1 MKLTTALLM
10 SSCLLQGATPGER
23 TTVATGEGYFPVLI
37 QLKNGNLMGV
47 FRGGAPHVGVGGRLD
62 TVTSTDNGRTWS
74 KPKTVIDGPE
84 DDRNPAFGQ
93 LQNGDLILAFSVL
106 RGYDATG
113 LHLTAKKRSD
123 RVIDGVYLMRS
134 TDGGGTWSKP
144 ERSEPIHELQKG
156 GATISSFG
164 KLVQLRD
171 GTVLMSVYCEFWD
184 GRGNRAFVVR
194 SHDNGKT
201 WGDISL
207 VGQDVNETA
216 LLGLPDG
223 TLLAALRSVTTGHL
237 STSLSRDAGQTWSA
251 SVLLT
256 KDMEHPADLISL
268 KNGDV
273 LLTYGVRNAPFGVAA
288 VLSHDGGKTWDKE
301 HKISLADDTGNIDSG
316 YPSSVQ
322 LRDGRIVTMYYQVD
336 DPANTPVSAKSKV
349 VIWTIGGKN

>member
-1 MKLTTALLM
+1 MKLTIALLLGC
-10 SSCLLQGATPGER
+10 CLLPGAIPGER
-23 TTVATGEGYFPVLI
+23 LTVATTEGYFPVLI
-37 QLKNGNLMGV
+37 QLNNGNLMGV
-47 FRGGAPHVGVGGRLD
+47 FRGGAPHVGIGGRLD
-62 TVTSTDNGRTWS
+62 TVTSTDKGHTWS

-93 LQNGDLILAFSVL
+93 LRNGDLILAFSVL

-113 LHLTAKKRSD
+113 LHLAAKKRSD
-123 RVIDGVYLMRS
+123 RLIDGVYLMRS
-134 TDGGGTWSKP
+134 ANGGETWSKP

-156 GATISSFG
+156 GASISSFG
-164 KLVQLRD
+164 KLVQLKD

-184 GRGNRAFVVR
+184 GRGNRTFVVR

-223 TLLAALRSVTTGHL
+223 GLLAALRSVTTGHL
-237 STSLSRDAGQTWSA
+237 STSRSQDAGHTWSA
-251 SVLLT
+251 PILLT
-256 KDMEHPADLISL
+256 KDMEHPADLILL

-288 VLSHDGGKTWDKE
+288 VLSHDGGKTWDME
-301 HKISLADDTGNIDSG
+301 HKISLADDTGNIDCG

-322 LRDGRIVTMYYQVD
+322 LPDGKIVTMYYQVD
-336 DPANTPVSAKSKV
+336 DPGKTPASAKSKV
-349 VIWTIGGKN
+349 FLWSLPR

>member
-1 MKLTTALLM
+1 MKLTIALLLGC
-10 SSCLLQGATPGER
+10 CLLPGAIPGER
-23 TTVATGEGYFPVLI
+23 LTVATTEGYFPVLI
-37 QLKNGNLMGV
+37 QLNNGNLMGV
-47 FRGGAPHVGVGGRLD
+47 FRGGAPHVGIGGRLD
-62 TVTSTDNGRTWS
+62 TVTSTDKGHTWS

-93 LQNGDLILAFSVL
+93 LRNGDLILAFSVL

-113 LHLTAKKRSD
+113 LHLAAKKRSD
-123 RVIDGVYLMRS
+123 RLIDGVYLMRS
-134 TDGGGTWSKP
+134 ANGGETWSKP

-156 GATISSFG
+156 GASISSFG
-164 KLVQLRD
+164 KLVQLKD

-184 GRGNRAFVVR
+184 GRGNRTFVVR

-223 TLLAALRSVTTGHL
+223 GLLAALRSVTTGHL
-237 STSLSRDAGQTWSA
+237 STSLSQDAGHTWSA
-251 SVLLT
+251 PILLT
-256 KDMEHPADLISL
+256 KDMEHPADLILL

-288 VLSHDGGKTWDKE
+288 VLSHDGGKTWDME
-301 HKISLADDTGNIDSG
+301 HKIILADDTGNIDCG

-322 LRDGRIVTMYYQVD
+322 LPDGKIVTMYYQVD
-336 DPANTPVSAKSKV
+336 DPGKTPASAKSKV
-349 VIWTIGGKN
+349 FLWSLPR